1 VQPCDLV
8 LCPIDL
14 KTGCQVK
21 RKLCNLLVI
30 SGISAGLFVFE
41 SVAGAGHA
49 HKRTDDDAVLNA
61 ACSRDGDGGL
71 ITRVVRLNRS
81 LMNCCSVFAS
91 IYSIS

>member
-1 VQPCDLV
+1 VILSFVLSTSKLV
-8 LCPIDL
+8 
-14 KTGCQVK
+14 VK
-21 RKLCNLLVI
+21 LNASCATFLSFLG
-30 SGISAGLFVFE
+30 SLELFVFE